1 MSTVEE
7 RLAAIEA
14 RLAKLESPSDTQQV
28 PPVPAPQVSQPA
40 KPPLINK
47 PVTHTTPL
55 ATQLLGWGGATALV
69 LAASYIIK
77 LALISG
83 WLTPERQIAIAVLG
97 GLLMIA
103 LGLKLRNHDSSYA
116 SLLPAGG
123 ITILFISVYGAH
135 LYYGLIGSPVALA
148 SVTLIC
154 CLSLYL
160 CHVFQSTI
168 YALFAVVGAY
178 SVPFLMPSLMLA
190 ISDITIY
197 YTCWS
202 VLFSV
207 FSIWVGS
214 RAVYL
219 LALYMAMIGFDLSWH
234 DYSAYDQ
241 WLIAVLFQTFMLVI
255 FSFAAMFFSLRR
267 KAAMTHEAA
276 LAHLPAL
283 LIYYFLQYNLL
294 DKNIPDWA
302 PWIAAASAMFIAACY
317 GIAKGHLKQELA
329 GGKMLLQAYLA
340 LVLFHAGYI
349 ESVSDAWAP
358 WVAFVLLPVVGLYAA
373 SRDSISA
380 PGFYVWLAVAI
391 IFVLNYLR
399 VVMGISR
406 DTTIAPDLLSVVYAV
421 ELYAGYY
428 LARQSNTAKNLWS
441 LLLVAGHIAA
451 AAAAVHLFDNRVV
464 VSVAWGLLALGCLL
478 LALKYKDKLLGQSS
492 LLIFAISAGKVLIY
506 DLSSSAP
513 LIRIGTLLVVGCSLY
528 AGGWLYK
535 KIEAL
540 S

>member
-1 MSTVEE
+1 
-7 RLAAIEA
+7 
-14 RLAKLESPSDTQQV
+14 
-28 PPVPAPQVSQPA
+28 
-40 KPPLINK
+40 
-47 PVTHTTPL
+47 
-55 ATQLLGWGGATALV
+55 
-69 LAASYIIK
+69 
-77 LALISG
+77 
-83 WLTPERQIAIAVLG
+83 
-97 GLLMIA
+97 
-103 LGLKLRNHDSSYA
+103 
-116 SLLPAGG
+116 
-123 ITILFISVYGAH
+123 
-135 LYYGLIGSPVALA
+135 
-148 SVTLIC
+148 
-154 CLSLYL
+154 
-160 CHVFQSTI
+160 
-168 YALFAVVGAY
+168 
-178 SVPFLMPSLMLA
+178 
-190 ISDITIY
+190 
-197 YTCWS
+197 
-202 VLFSV
+202 
-207 FSIWVGS
+207 
-214 RAVYL
+214 
-219 LALYMAMIGFDLSWH
+219 
-234 DYSAYDQ
+234 
-241 WLIAVLFQTFMLVI
+241 MLVI
-255 FSFAAMFFSLRR
+255 FSFAAMFFSVRR

-349 ESVSDAWAP
+349 ESVSGAWAP

-406 DTTIAPDLLSVVYAV
+406 DTIIAPDLLSVVYAV

-464 VSVAWGLLALGCLL
+464 VSVAWGLLGLGCLL

-492 LLIFAISAGKVLIY
+492 LLIFAISVGKVLIY